1 MAMVHSEY
9 RSLRVELEV
18 HPWKIYKK
26 TQHVLLQ
33 CMDIGLVV
41 TLAHLEASWSNL
53 EPARKNRNEED
64 RYRQVAA

>member
-1 MAMVHSEY
+1 MEN
-9 RSLRVELEV
+9 LQE
-18 HPWKIYKK
+18 

-41 TLAHLEASWSNL
+41 TLEHLEASWSNL
-53 EPARKNRNEED
+53 EPVRKNRKEED